1 MGSFS
6 SLIPGILLITLF
18 LVISKLISMTS
29 FGNLHAMIFSL
40 IQTPLQNIGGSFPAI
55 LFMALLAQLL
65 WFFGIHGSM
74 VVFSV
79 MSPILGA
86 MDAAQLTAFSS
97 GQPLPNVLGMSFFTI
112 FTFSGTAIALSILML
127 FAKSKQFKT
136 LGKLGIVPSI
146 FAITEP
152 LIFGTPLILN
162 PIFAIPFILGNVI
175 SLVLS
180 YVATIIGIIPQLNG
194 IAAPA
199 GTPIIIQG
207 LIAGGWKIALFQA
220 FLLVIWI
227 LLWLPFF
234 KVADA
239 KNFKEENAELTE
251 SSK

>member
-1 MGSFS
+1 
-6 SLIPGILLITLF
+6 
-18 LVISKLISMTS
+18 MTS

-146 FAITEP
+146 F
-152 LIFGTPLILN
+152 GTPLILN